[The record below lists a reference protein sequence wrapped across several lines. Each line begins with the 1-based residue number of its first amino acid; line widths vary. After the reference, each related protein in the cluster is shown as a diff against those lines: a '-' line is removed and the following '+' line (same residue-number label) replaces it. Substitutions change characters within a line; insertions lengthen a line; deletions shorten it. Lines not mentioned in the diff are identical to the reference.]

1 MILAAAAAFA
11 IASAT
16 FAPNTTMPQSTV
28 YNKCGGQ
35 NRSPELHWSGAPK
48 GTRSFALIAFDPD
61 ATGGWYHWV
70 VYNLPAAQSRLYA
83 GVRLPLSEAGTT
95 SFKQLG
101 YGGPCPPP
109 GKVHHYMF
117 TLYALD
123 VSRLG
128 RTGMTGPRAEAAMRR
143 HILAKTTVTGLYQR

>member
-1 MILAAAAAFA
+1 MILAAAAFA

-16 FAPNTTMPQSTV
+16 FKPNTTLPQSTV

-35 NRSPELHWSGAPK
+35 NISPELHWSGAPP

-70 VYNLPAAQSRLYA
+70 AYNIPAGITELRA
-83 GVRLPLSEAGTT
+83 GIHLQLKELGASSFGQLS
-95 SFKQLG
+95 

-117 TLYALD
+117 TLYALN
-123 VSRLG
+123 VARLG
-128 RTGMTGPRAEAAMRR
+128 RTGMTGPRVEAAMRH
-143 HILAKTTVTGLYQR
+143 HILARTTVTGLYRR